1 MNYCSVALFP
11 FSEVG
16 ECLDKAVFVQN
27 IKKYCAAKG
36 VKPTVACR
44 ESGVG
49 SSFINNIES
58 RGQVPSV
65 EKVQLLAQYL
75 GVTVGE
81 LLGED
86 PSKSTNGPPRPYLVF
101 RFNQLSPKSQEDVM
115 AFVEYRWVQDQKEKA
130 DEEPKP
136 HKILKISPSA
146 GNQRIQVGQ
155 KKERGVWAMDFIDST
170 EAIL

>member
-49 SSFINNIES
+49 SSFINNKFLPS
-58 RGQVPSV
+58 RRFSFLLSILVLPLANFSGKILQ
-65 EKVQLLAQYL
+65 KVQTARRGLTSFSALTSSLQSL
-75 GVTVGE
+75 RKMSW
-81 LLGED
+81 
-86 PSKSTNGPPRPYLVF
+86 PSWNTGGYKTRKRRPTRSL
-101 RFNQLSPKSQEDVM
+101 
-115 AFVEYRWVQDQKEKA
+115 
-130 DEEPKP
+130 KP

-146 GNQRIQVGQ
+146 GNSTYSSRPEKRKRSVGY
-155 KKERGVWAMDFIDST
+155 GFH
-170 EAIL
+170 